1 MLKKPLFY
9 NVGSENI
16 IIFEVSP
23 PTTLEAAIMGPRSF
37 RFSIEKYFSTLPLT
51 LSTCMFKNFMNVIVR
66 GVTHYELGKRS
77 TKSRPALSK

>member
-23 PTTLEAAIMGPRSF
+23 PTTLVAAIMGPRSF
-37 RFSIEKYFSTLPLT
+37 HFSIEKYLVLF
-51 LSTCMFKNFMNVIVR
+51 
-66 GVTHYELGKRS
+66 H
-77 TKSRPALSK
+77 